1 MGLFYDLN
9 KDKTMNQNIVLAVV
23 LMVTS
28 LGLSVSS
35 MLAAMSGVPEG
46 VQAQICLLGMAAI
59 AVYLIDQY
67 GYGKV

>member
-1 MGLFYDLN
+1 
-9 KDKTMNQNIVLAVV
+9 MNQNTILAAI
-23 LMVTS
+23 LTTTS

-35 MLAAMSGVPEG
+35 MLAAMSGLPESL
-46 VQAQICLLGMAAI
+46 QAQWCLLGMAAI

>member
-1 MGLFYDLN
+1 
-9 KDKTMNQNIVLAVV
+9 MNQNIVLAAI
-23 LMVTS
+23 LMTTS

-35 MLAAMSGVPEG
+35 MLAAMSGLPEG
-46 VQAQICLLGMAAI
+46 LQAQLCLLGMI

>member
-1 MGLFYDLN
+1 M
-9 KDKTMNQNIVLAVV
+9 QNIILAAI

-28 LGLSVSS
+28 LGLSASS
-35 MLAAMSGVPEG
+35 VLAALSNVPESL
-46 VQAQICLLGMAAI
+46 QAQIFLLGMAAI

>member
-1 MGLFYDLN
+1 
-9 KDKTMNQNIVLAVV
+9 MNQNTILAAI

-35 MLAAMSGVPEG
+35 MLAAMSGLPEG
-46 VQAQICLLGMAAI
+46 LQAQLCLLGMAAL

-67 GYGKV
+67 GHEKV